1 MFMQHDIYRGDAR
14 FEPYWWEAAPRVDAP
29 PVALPESADV
39 AVIGSGYAGL
49 SAALPLLRA
58 GRGVLVL
65 EAEQPGIG
73 ASSRNGGA
81 VGATLRVSFSR
92 MIGMFG
98 LEKAKAFYQGVR
110 AARRHLVDLIDKEG
124 IDCNFAQVGRFTGA
138 HVPADYETLARDCET
153 QAKHIGTDAAMVP
166 QSEQHRYIGSG
177 HYHGGRFISGDG
189 NLHPALLHQGLLD
202 RVRAAGAV
210 VAGNTRVEGYV
221 REGDGFLLQIGG
233 RPLRA
238 RDLIVATNGYTGPVS
253 GWLRRRLIPLQSQI
267 IATEPLG
274 AALMDRL
281 FPGRRQIGD
290 TCRLHHYYRTSPDGT
305 RILFGG
311 RAGATEVN
319 DPRRSGPHLYRR
331 LVALFPELSGIRIT
345 HSWAGFIA
353 YTFDHLP
360 HIACRDGVR
369 YVAGFC
375 GSGVAMANYLGHK
388 TGLKVLGLSEAETVF
403 DNEHPTRPLYTG
415 NPWFLP
421 PIVWYLDWRDRMRF

>member
-1 MFMQHDIYRGDAR
+1 MDDIYTDDVR
-14 FEPYWWEAAPRVDAP
+14 FEPYWWEEAPRIEAP
-29 PVALPESADV
+29 PVELPAEADV
-39 AVIGSGYAGL
+39 AIIGSGYAGL
-49 SAALPLLRA
+49 SAALPLLRG
-58 GRGVLVL
+58 GRSVLVL

-81 VGATLRVSFSR
+81 VGATLRISFSR
-92 MIGMFG
+92 MIEMFG
-98 LEKAKAFYQGVR
+98 LEKAEDYYRGVR
-110 AARRHLVDLIDKEG
+110 AARQHLGDLIEQEG
-124 IDCNFAQVGRFTGA
+124 IDCGFARVGRFIGA
-138 HVPADYETLARDCET
+138 HVPADYETLARDYE
-153 QAKHIGTDAAMVP
+153 ALEKHIGADAAMVP
-166 QSEQHRYIGSG
+166 RSEQHRYIGSD
-177 HYHGGRFISGDG
+177 HYHGGRVLNGDG

-202 RVRAAGAV
+202 RVKAAGGVIA
-210 VAGNTRVEGYV
+210 AHTRV
-221 REGDGFLLQIGG
+221 DGF
-233 RPLRA
+233 A
-238 RDLIVATNGYTGPVS
+238 RDGDRFALRIGARTVSARDVIVATNGYTGPVS

-267 IATEPLG
+267 IATEPLDK
-274 AALMDRL
+274 AQVERL
-281 FPGRRQIGD
+281 IPAQRQIGD

-311 RAGATEVN
+311 RAGATEVD

-331 LVALFPELSGIRIT
+331 LVALFPELAEVRIS

-360 HIACRDGVR
+360 HIARRDGVH

-388 TGLKVLGLSEAETVF
+388 TGLRILGSPDAETVF
-403 DNEHPTRPLYTG
+403 GAAHPTRLLYTG